1 MAKNK
6 PIRRGAIS
14 RGLSLSIAGARAGGA
29 FAFDSAIRKLRGEEA
44 GNSERLEREAQ
55 RFARSLGEL
64 KGSYVKI
71 GQLFALLGEHFLP
84 APLTAAL
91 HQLESQAQPLAW
103 HHVEPLLRE
112 ALGAHYSEL
121 EFEPHALAAAS
132 LAQVHRARVLA
143 TNDVVVV
150 KLQYPDLASMLD
162 EDFDAVVKML
172 RLARWIPISREFDSW
187 LETLR
192 DQIHAEINYPRE
204 LAIAEQLG
212 RVIEQHNGLS
222 VDGVSVAVPKF
233 WPQYSGAQ
241 WLTMDYIP
249 GFQAGSAEVAAL
261 PQARRNALGRLM
273 LELFFVEV
281 FELGLMQSDPNFGNY
296 LISAEG
302 DQLTLLDFG
311 SVMTLDGPVQQA
323 LCDTIV
329 AGHRHDDAALMLG
342 LQQLGCLKADAGS
355 HAQQTFRTFVVNL
368 LEPLRPPAEL
378 PPEFLNDAG
387 EYCWGQSAL
396 LNRTGRHVAKS
407 VTSRQ
412 FTIPSGDFALVARKL
427 TGVFTFI
434 AVLNAEFNA
443 YDVIAPYLKPSSP
456 AKSRPR
462 RRP

>member
-91 HQLESQAQPLAW
+91 HQLESQAQTPRLALCRAATARVPGRSLLQSWSLSPMPLPQHLW
-103 HHVEPLLRE
+103 HR
-112 ALGAHYSEL
+112 YIEL
-121 EFEPHALAAAS
+121 ECSPLTMLLWLS
-132 LAQVHRARVLA
+132 CNILIW
-143 TNDVVVV
+143 
-150 KLQYPDLASMLD
+150 PSMLN

-192 DQIHAEINYPRE
+192 DQIHAEIDYPRE

-212 RVIEQHNGLS
+212 RVIEQHKGLS

-233 WPQYSGAQ
+233 WPRYSGAQ
-241 WLTMDYIP
+241 WLTMDYVP

-342 LQQLGCLKADAGS
+342 LQRLGCLKADAGS

-368 LEPLRPPAEL
+368 LEPLRP
-378 PPEFLNDAG
+378 AG
-387 EYCWGQSAL
+387 
-396 LNRTGRHVAKS
+396 RVA
-407 VTSRQ
+407 
-412 FTIPSGDFALVARKL
+412 
-427 TGVFTFI
+427 TGVF
-434 AVLNAEFNA
+434 E
-443 YDVIAPYLKPSSP
+443 
-456 AKSRPR
+456 
-462 RRP
+462 

>member
-1 MAKNK
+1 MTNNK
-6 PIRRGAIS
+6 PIRRGALS

-29 FAFDSAIRKLRGEEA
+29 FAFDSALRKLRGEEA
-44 GNSERLEREAQ
+44 GNSERLDREAQ

-91 HQLESQAQPLAW
+91 HQLESQAQPLPW
-103 HHVEPLLRE
+103 RHVEPLLRDS
-112 ALGAHYSEL
+112 LGSRYKEL
-121 EFEPHALAAAS
+121 QIESDALAAAS
-132 LAQVHRARVLA
+132 LAQVHRARVIA
-143 TNDVVVV
+143 TKEMVVV
-150 KLQYPDLASMLD
+150 KVQYPDLAAMLD

-172 RLARWIPISREFDSW
+172 RLARWIPISRDFDSW
-187 LETLR
+187 LQTLR
-192 DQIHAEINYPRE
+192 AQLHAEIDYPRE
-204 LAIAEQLG
+204 RAVAQQLASALPKYDS
-212 RVIEQHNGLS
+212 LT
-222 VDGVSVAVPKF
+222 VDGVSLAVPNF
-233 WPQYSGAQ
+233 WPRYSGSR
-241 WLTMDYIP
+241 WLTMDYVS
-249 GFQAGSAEVAAL
+249 GFQAGSSEVAAL

-273 LELFFVEV
+273 LELFFVEI

-311 SVMTLDGPVQQA
+311 SVMSLEKSVQQA

-329 AGHRHDDAALMLG
+329 AGHCNDEAALLSG
-342 LQQLGCLKADAGS
+342 LQRLGCLKDDAGS

-368 LEPLRPPAEL
+368 LEPLRPPSEL
-378 PPEFLNDAG
+378 PPEFLNQSGD
-387 EYCWGQSAL
+387 YCWGRSAL

-443 YDVIAPYLKPSSP
+443 YDVIAPYLNRKAPV
-456 AKSRPR
+456 KKRSRQR
-462 RRP
+462 T

>member
-1 MAKNK
+1 MANNK
-6 PIRRGAIS
+6 PIRRGAFS

-29 FAFDSAIRKLRGEEA
+29 FALDSAVRKLRGEQA
-44 GNSERLEREAQ
+44 GNSERLEREAK

-103 HHVEPLLRE
+103 QHIEPLLRQ
-112 ALGAHYSEL
+112 ALGNRYAEL
-121 EFEPHALAAAS
+121 DIEQDALAAAS
-132 LAQVHRARVLA
+132 LAQVHRARVTA
-143 TNDVVVV
+143 TKESVVV
-150 KLQYPDLASMLD
+150 KVQYPNLAIMLD

-172 RLARWIPISREFDSW
+172 RLARWIPLTRDFDSW
-187 LETLR
+187 LEVMR
-192 DQIHAEINYPRE
+192 DQLHAEIDYPRE
-204 LAIAEQLG
+204 SAVAQEFAIALQ
-212 RVIEQHNGLS
+212 QHHCLS
-222 VDGVSVAVPKF
+222 VDGVTLAVPKF
-233 WPQYSGAQ
+233 WPRYSGAQ
-241 WLTMDYIP
+241 WLTMDYVP
-249 GFQAGSAEVAAL
+249 GFQAGSSEVAAL

-311 SVMTLDGPVQQA
+311 SVMNLDESVREA

-329 AGHRHDDAALMLG
+329 AGHRNDDEALILG
-342 LQQLGCLKADAGS
+342 LQRLGCLSPDAGS
-355 HAQQTFRTFVVNL
+355 HARDTFRTFVSNL
-368 LEPLRPPAEL
+368 LEPLRPPADL
-378 PPEFLNDAG
+378 PSEFLNASG

-396 LNRTGRHVAKS
+396 LSRTGRHVAKS
-407 VTSRQ
+407 VASRQ
-412 FTIPSGDFALVARKL
+412 FNIPSGDFALVARKL

-443 YDVIAPYLKPSSP
+443 YDVIAPYLNPKPAATS
-456 AKSRPR
+456 KTR
-462 RRP
+462 RSI